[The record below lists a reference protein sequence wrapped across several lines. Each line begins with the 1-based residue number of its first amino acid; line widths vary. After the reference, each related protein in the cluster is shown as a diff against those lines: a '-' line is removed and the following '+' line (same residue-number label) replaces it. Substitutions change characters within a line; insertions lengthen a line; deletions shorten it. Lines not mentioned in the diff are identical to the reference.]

1 MLSNA
6 LVEDAVAND
15 LLDLDQDAI
24 PNTPEEVIANQ
35 PPYDVEDRDVHGDG
49 MRNAGDPDIGNDG
62 RPDEFEDID
71 NDGVRNPADPDV

>member
-1 MLSNA
+1 M
-6 LVEDAVAND
+6 EDAVAND

-49 MRNAGDPDIGNDG
+49 MRNAGDPDI
-62 RPDEFEDID
+62 
-71 NDGVRNPADPDV
+71 